1 MLIDRKASRPIFK
14 RVIRFVLSCLLA
26 LSFIGSAP
34 AVAAMATEL
43 PAAQA
48 SDCKMANKMPAK
60 PADHG
65 KMACCTSDCTMAG
78 PAALA
83 QPGNGGL
90 AEPPAVRAIL
100 ASMPVKQLDSV
111 DWATADPPPRA

>member
-1 MLIDRKASRPIFK
+1 M
-14 RVIRFVLSCLLA
+14 IRFILSCLLA

-34 AVAAMATEL
+34 AVAAMATQL

-48 SDCKMANKMPAK
+48 SDCQMGDKAPAQ

-78 PAALA
+78 TAAVA
-83 QPGNGGL
+83 QSGNGDL
-90 AEPPAVRAIL
+90 SEPLHSNALL
-100 ASMPVKQLDSV
+100 ASLPVRQLDSL
-111 DWATADPPPRA
+111 DWATVDPPPRA